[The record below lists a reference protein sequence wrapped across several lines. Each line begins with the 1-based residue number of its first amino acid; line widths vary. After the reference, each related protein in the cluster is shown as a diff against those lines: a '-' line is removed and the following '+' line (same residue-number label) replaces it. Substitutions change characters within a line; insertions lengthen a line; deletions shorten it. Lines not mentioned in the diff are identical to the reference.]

1 MEAKNKIQKAKIK
14 DYKLEAAYEEYF
26 PEENYSNIIEK
37 KCAQIAHADMQT
49 AFDKLK
55 VHLACVCEMPEAE
68 AIKEF
73 GVYDY
78 PLDKLESYVIT
89 GYTHGGSD
97 ESAGVT
103 IIGKKLLK
111 SGKALNLISPFIQY
125 EDADAYDF
133 AGELYSDIEACDY
146 EVDQYLFH
154 EKFGIKQMSLDFD
167 APDEANLDGA
177 ESQPEKPKK
186 RGRKKK
192 EIVNKAFDE
201 TA

>member
-1 MEAKNKIQKAKIK
+1 MEATNKIQKAKIK

-37 KCAQIAHADMQT
+37 KCAQIVHADMQA

-55 VHLACVCEMPEAE
+55 VHLVAICEMPEAE
-68 AIKEF
+68 AIKEQ
-73 GVYDY
+73 GIYDY
-78 PLDKLESYVIT
+78 PLSKLDSYIVT

-97 ESAGVT
+97 ESAGIT

-111 SGKALNLISPFIQY
+111 SGKVLNLISPFIQY
-125 EDADAYDF
+125 EDADAYVF
-133 AGELYSDIEACDY
+133 AGELYADIEACDY
-146 EVDQYLFH
+146 EVEQYLFH
-154 EKFGIKQMSLDFD
+154 EKFGIKQLSLDFD
-167 APDEANLDGA
+167 APADADITVA
-177 ESQPEKPKK
+177 PEKPKK

-192 EIVNKAFDE
+192 AEIENKAFDE

>member
-1 MEAKNKIQKAKIK
+1 MEATNKIQKAKIK

-26 PEENYSNIIEK
+26 SEENYSNIIEK
-37 KCAQIAHADMQT
+37 KCAQIAHGDLQA
-49 AFDKLK
+49 ALDKLK
-55 VHLACVCEMPEAE
+55 VHLACICEMPEAE

-78 PLDKLESYVIT
+78 PLSKLDGYVVT

-111 SGKALNLISPFIQY
+111 SGKVLNLISPFIQY
-125 EDADAYDF
+125 EDTDAYPF
-133 AGELYSDIEACDY
+133 AGELYADIEACDY
-146 EVDQYLFH
+146 EVEQYLFH

-167 APDEANLDGA
+167 APDEADISA
-177 ESQPEKPKK
+177 EPQKPKK

-192 EIVNKAFDE
+192 EIEVKAFDP